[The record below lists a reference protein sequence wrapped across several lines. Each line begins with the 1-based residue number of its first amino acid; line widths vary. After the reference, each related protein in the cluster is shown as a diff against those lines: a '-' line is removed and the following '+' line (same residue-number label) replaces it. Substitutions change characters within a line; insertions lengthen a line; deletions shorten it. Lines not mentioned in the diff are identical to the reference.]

1 MNKRLKKIFLAVVLV
16 CGTTAFAAAQGSV
29 VMRAKLDSIILVMG
43 KQTALHLEVSQDKDA
58 VGHLVQE
65 TVPTL
70 TEGVEVID
78 RPTPDTTDLGNN
90 RIQINRDL
98 IIQSFDSGVYV
109 IPPFEYVVGRD
120 TFRCSHLTLKVL
132 PVNVDSMTTVHDF
145 KTVEGVPFKL
155 FDWLPSFIADYW
167 WLYLLFL
174 VLVAAALFVYFK
186 WLRHGKLPLKPQ
198 PKPLSPFDEA
208 MQGFDK
214 LKERQLW
221 QSGQEKAYY
230 TELTDILRRYIS
242 RRFGVNAAEMTSA
255 EIMSALRK
263 EEDSRQVNDK
273 LSEILSLA
281 DFVKFAKV
289 RPLSDENETAFQRA
303 VQYVE
308 GTKPAPEPEE
318 KLEDAQNAA
327 EGDKKAANGAKNAP
341 KSNNQ
346 ATDKKEEDKI

>member
-1 MNKRLKKIFLAVVLV
+1 MTEKIKKILLAVVLV
-16 CGTTAFAAAQGSV
+16 CGTAAFASAQGSV
-29 VMRAKLDSIILVMG
+29 VMRAKLDSTILLMG
-43 KQTALHLEVSQDKDA
+43 KQTALHLEVAQDKDA

-65 TVPTL
+65 MAPTL
-70 TEGVEVID
+70 TDGVEVID

-132 PVNVDSMTTVHDF
+132 AVNVDSMTTVHDF
-145 KTVEGVPFKL
+145 KPVEGVPFKIV
-155 FDWLPSFIADYW
+155 DMLPDFIADYW
-167 WLYLLFL
+167 WLYLAFIGAVAIVL
-174 VLVAAALFVYFK
+174 VLYYYWK
-186 WLRHGKLPLKPQ
+186 KKGTLPLIPQ
-198 PKPLSPFDEA
+198 KKEIPPFEEA
-208 MQGFDK
+208 MQCLDK

-221 QSGQEKAYY
+221 QSGQEKSYY

-255 EIMSALRK
+255 EIMSAMRKK
-263 EEDSRQVNDK
+263 EESRMVNDK
-273 LSEILSLA
+273 LSDILSLA

-308 GTKPAPEPEE
+308 GTKPAPEPEVKPEDGE
-318 KLEDAQNAA
+318 KPS
-327 EGDKKAANGAKNAP
+327 EGDKKSPVGTKKAKERTD
-341 KSNNQ
+341 S

>member
-1 MNKRLKKIFLAVVLV
+1 MTEKIKKILLAVVLV
-16 CGTTAFAAAQGSV
+16 CGTAAFASAKGSV
-29 VMRAKLDSIILVMG
+29 VMRAKLDSTILLMG
-43 KQTALHLEVSQDKDA
+43 KQTALHLEVAQDKDA

-65 TVPTL
+65 MAPTL
-70 TEGVEVID
+70 TDGVEVID

-132 PVNVDSMTTVHDF
+132 AVNVDSMTTVHDF
-145 KTVEGVPFKL
+145 KPVEGVPFKIV
-155 FDWLPSFIADYW
+155 DMLPDFIADYW
-167 WLYLLFL
+167 WLYLAFIVAVAIVL
-174 VLVAAALFVYFK
+174 VLYYYWK
-186 WLRHGKLPLKPQ
+186 KKGTLPLIPQ
-198 PKPLSPFDEA
+198 KKEIPPFEEA
-208 MQGFDK
+208 MQCLDK

-221 QSGQEKAYY
+221 QSGQEKSYY

-255 EIMSALRK
+255 EIMSAMRKK
-263 EEDSRQVNDK
+263 EESRMVNDK
-273 LSEILSLA
+273 LSDILSLA

-308 GTKPAPEPEE
+308 GTKPAPEPEV
-318 KLEDAQNAA
+318 KPEDGERPS
-327 EGDKKAANGAKNAP
+327 EGDKKSPVGTKKAKERTD
-341 KSNNQ
+341 S

>member
-1 MNKRLKKIFLAVVLV
+1 MTEKIKKILLAVVLV
-16 CGTTAFAAAQGSV
+16 CGTAAFASAQGSV
-29 VMRAKLDSIILVMG
+29 VMRAKLDSTILLMG
-43 KQTALHLEVSQDKDA
+43 KQTALHLEVAQDKDA

-65 TVPTL
+65 MAPTL
-70 TEGVEVID
+70 TDGVEVIE

-132 PVNVDSMTTVHDF
+132 AVNVDSMTTVHDF
-145 KTVEGVPFKL
+145 KPVEGVPFKII
-155 FDWLPSFIADYW
+155 DMLPDFIADYW
-167 WLYLLFL
+167 WLYLAFIVAVAI
-174 VLVAAALFVYFK
+174 VLGIYYYWK
-186 WLRHGKLPLKPQ
+186 KKGTLPLIPQ
-198 PKPLSPFDEA
+198 KKEIPPFEEA
-208 MQGFDK
+208 MQCLDK

-221 QSGQEKAYY
+221 QSGQEKSYY

-255 EIMSALRK
+255 EIMSAMRKK
-263 EEDSRQVNDK
+263 EESRMVNDK
-273 LSEILSLA
+273 LSDILSLA

-318 KLEDAQNAA
+318 KPEDG
-327 EGDKKAANGAKNAP
+327 EKPANSDP
-341 KSNNQ
+341 KSPKDTKMAKAPADS